1 MAKQS
6 AIAKNLRRKKLSK
19 RYAAKRAELKA
30 IIMNRSL
37 PIGERFAAQVKLAEL
52 PQNGAKIR
60 IRNRCFLTGRPRGYY
75 RDFGISRIALRE
87 HSGFALIPGV
97 TKSSW

>member
-1 MAKQS
+1 MAKKS
-6 AIAKNLRRKKLSK
+6 AVAKNTRRKSLNK
-19 RYAAKRAELKA
+19 RYSKKRAELKA
-30 IIMNRSL
+30 IIMNKTLS
-37 PIGERFAAQVKLAEL
+37 ISERFEAQIKLTEL
-52 PQNGAKIR
+52 PANSAKIR

-87 HSGFALIPGV
+87 NAGFALIPGV